1 MQNNHLLKGKK
12 VLITGASSG
21 IGRSTA
27 LALAQMGCDIL
38 VTSRRHSELE
48 KLALECQALGAR
60 IEISAG
66 DLNNPSYVEELAL
79 KAGDVDILI
88 NSAGVLTYAP
98 ILEMTAKECMDM
110 FNTNVL
116 ATFAL
121 TSEIARSMVKRKSG
135 HIVMITSTAAR
146 EVYKLGGVYCATKH
160 ALSAIT
166 RSLRLE
172 LQGSGIRVT
181 EIAPGMVYT
190 PIRDTSNHPAVLAA
204 IKARTIKALTPQEVA
219 QSVVYAIQTDFNCCS
234 DLIELRPRG
243 AA

>member
-1 MQNNHLLKGKK
+1 
-12 VLITGASSG
+12 
-21 IGRSTA
+21 
-27 LALAQMGCDIL
+27 
-38 VTSRRHSELE
+38 
-48 KLALECQALGAR
+48 
-60 IEISAG
+60 
-66 DLNNPSYVEELAL
+66 
-79 KAGDVDILI
+79 
-88 NSAGVLTYAP
+88 
-98 ILEMTAKECMDM
+98 
-110 FNTNVL
+110 
-116 ATFAL
+116 
-121 TSEIARSMVKRKSG
+121 
-135 HIVMITSTAAR
+135 MITSTAAR

-172 LQGSGIRVT
+172 LQGSVIRVT
-181 EIAPGMVYT
+181 EIAPGMVDT